1 MDVPCTEC
9 TLIVG
14 QPSWWSSPSAILL
27 GHIPKL
33 LTRQSYLVEH
43 GLGLTTIT
51 ALLAIITTLSLGEQ
65 RRLSG
70 LVLCDLV
77 LGVWYRSVCGLQMV
91 RAR

>member
-1 MDVPCTEC
+1 MLAALEGELHLVLADGALET
-9 TLIVG
+9 
-14 QPSWWSSPSAILL
+14 QDDLL
-27 GHIPKL
+27 SRL
-33 LTRQSYLVEH
+33 CLLVED
-43 GLGLTTIT
+43 GLGLTTVT